1 MRPALKMRRSLAE
14 LEQEFARETELDR
27 DRRSSLIRA
36 SEQRSARRGVDKRN
50 RHGRLRFFALLVTL
64 LLTAVLVTAVMF
76 ETLYLL
82 LA

>member
-14 LEQEFARETELDR
+14 LEQAFEHETALDR
-27 DRRSSLIRA
+27 DRRDSLYRT
-36 SEQRSARRGVDKRN
+36 SEKRSVRRGVDKRN
-50 RHGRLRFFALLVTL
+50 RHGRLRFVALLATL
-64 LLTAVLVTAVMF
+64 LLTAVLVTVAMF